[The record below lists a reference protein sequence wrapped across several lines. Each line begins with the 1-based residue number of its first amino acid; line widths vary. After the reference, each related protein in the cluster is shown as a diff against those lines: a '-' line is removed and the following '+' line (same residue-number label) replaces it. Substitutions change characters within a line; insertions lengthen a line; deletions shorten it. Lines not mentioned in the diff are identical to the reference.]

1 MSIFEFHDHE
11 IDVDAIMATIRNRID
26 SRAKD
31 TVSSGSAHIR
41 PDEEPLPKPF
51 RHLDDPIRMALNE
64 ADRMKVVYQLSLDEP
79 SRAKRTVKRLARGLI
94 DTPFFRFLTIKQV
107 VVNQAL
113 INAIN
118 CLHEKAQALDACVI
132 KANET
137 REQIFRHKERLDGLE
152 RTVEDKHRDLY
163 GRVAHHNERLG
174 AVEKAS
180 EERYL
185 DLDERVAGHIE
196 RLGALEKASE
206 DRHLDLDERVATH
219 NERLGALEKTS
230 EDRHLDLDER
240 VATHNDRLGALEK
253 TSEDRHLDLDE
264 RVATHNER
272 LGALE
277 KTSEERHLDL
287 DERVATHDKLLETL
301 EKEGEGRH
309 AEFLERLADNDDR
322 QEVAIRTLKLIERE
336 QQNIKRRLE
345 LFIRQLR
352 AEQILEPISV
362 EDKEESSDL
371 ALALLLEQFRG
382 PQQMIRTRQEI
393 YIPLINT
400 LSESL
405 KELPILDLGSGRGE
419 FIELLQQHGFQAKG
433 YDSNEFLVKEC
444 QERGLP
450 ISYGD
455 AFDVLKELEDESVSA
470 ITALQ
475 IIEHF
480 ERPLIWEFIR
490 LCFEKL
496 VPEGLFII
504 ETINPESLTSAIITF
519 NKDFTHTQ
527 LLHPDTIQFLMERE
541 GFKDIETHYL
551 HPHKDTDTLQLIP
564 ESAVSSPHVDIIN
577 RNIRRLNEV
586 LFGYR
591 DYAILARK

>member
-1 MSIFEFHDHE
+1 
-11 IDVDAIMATIRNRID
+11 
-26 SRAKD
+26 
-31 TVSSGSAHIR
+31 
-41 PDEEPLPKPF
+41 
-51 RHLDDPIRMALNE
+51 
-64 ADRMKVVYQLSLDEP
+64 
-79 SRAKRTVKRLARGLI
+79 
-94 DTPFFRFLTIKQV
+94 
-107 VVNQAL
+107 
-113 INAIN
+113 
-118 CLHEKAQALDACVI
+118 
-132 KANET
+132 
-137 REQIFRHKERLDGLE
+137 
-152 RTVEDKHRDLY
+152 
-163 GRVAHHNERLG
+163 
-174 AVEKAS
+174 
-180 EERYL
+180 
-185 DLDERVAGHIE
+185 
-196 RLGALEKASE
+196 
-206 DRHLDLDERVATH
+206 
-219 NERLGALEKTS
+219 
-230 EDRHLDLDER
+230 
-240 VATHNDRLGALEK
+240 
-253 TSEDRHLDLDE
+253 
-264 RVATHNER
+264 
-272 LGALE
+272 
-277 KTSEERHLDL
+277 
-287 DERVATHDKLLETL
+287 
-301 EKEGEGRH
+301 
-309 AEFLERLADNDDR
+309 
-322 QEVAIRTLKLIERE
+322 
-336 QQNIKRRLE
+336 
-345 LFIRQLR
+345 
-352 AEQILEPISV
+352 
-362 EDKEESSDL
+362 
-371 ALALLLEQFRG
+371 
-382 PQQMIRTRQEI
+382 MIRTRQEI